1 MECIFC
7 KKTIKTELTTG
18 IVACKNCGTRQLIKG
33 DKTVS
38 MNEVENEMEYGIS
51 RSELLE
57 KANRLVRD
65 IKDVKQ
71 KKKDF
76 NSSCNDQIK
85 DLEAELDDTLALL
98 DKLDS
103 EAAQ

>member
-1 MECIFC
+1 MECIAC
-7 KKTIKTELTTG
+7 KKSIKTELTTG
-18 IVACKNCGTRQLIKG
+18 VVACQNCGTRQLIKG

-38 MNEVENEMEYGIS
+38 MNEVENERETGLD

-71 KKKDF
+71 KKKDSNAAF
-76 NSSCNDQIK
+76 NDTIK
-85 DLEAELDDTLALL
+85 DLEAELDDVLALI
-98 DKLDS
+98 DKIDS
-103 EAAQ
+103 EAAK